1 MSFLGLVVLGGVE
14 GELADEFAGF
24 GVDGGDLKVLDQ
36 EQDGGAVPGA
46 SESDVV
52 QAAAVSQGDGAFVDL
67 VGADAVVVR
76 SAGSLEGLATGRAA

>member
-52 QAAAVSQGDGAFVDL
+52 QAAAVAQGDGAFVDL
-67 VGADAVVVR
+67 NR
-76 SAGSLEGLATGRAA
+76 PRLSAALIRAAARS

>member
-1 MSFLGLVVLGGVE
+1 LSFLGLVVRGGVE

-36 EQDGGAVPGA
+36 EQGGGAVPGA

-52 QAAAVSQGDGAFVDL
+52 QAAAVAQGEGAF
-67 VGADAVVVR
+67 R
-76 SAGSLEGLATGRAA
+76 